1 MMNRNWYSNLGF
13 GSLYLS
19 TFLVVGFIAVILW
32 DLIYKGAPSWNWT
45 FFSEGPQEGM
55 TKGGIFPVIVGTFYV
70 TLISTIASLPLGI
83 GTAIY
88 LQEYAP
94 DNLLTRLIRSSI
106 RNLAGVPSVI
116 FGLFGL
122 VLFVQHMQMGTSL
135 LASGL
140 TLGLLTLPTV
150 VASTEEALRNVP
162 QSYREGALALGA
174 TQWEV
179 IWHQVLP
186 AASSGIWTGA
196 MLAISRAAGETAPIL
211 FTGVTFYQ
219 RFLPQSLF
227 HEFMAMPYHIF
238 ILSTQHHAIEIV
250 TPIAY
255 GTALLLLVQ
264 ILILQMIAFYLR
276 YKQTSTRR

>member
-1 MMNRNWYSNLGF
+1 MRRISSFLGF
-13 GSLYLS
+13 GGLYFSCL
-19 TFLVVGFIAVILW
+19 LVLLMIGLILF
-32 DLIYKGAPSWNWT
+32 DLIYKGLPSWSWS
-45 FFSEGPQEGM
+45 FFFDDPAKGM
-55 TKGGIFPVIVGTFYV
+55 TTGGIFPVIVGTFYV
-70 TLISTIASLPLGI
+70 TLISALAALPLGI

-88 LQEYAP
+88 LEEYAP

-122 VLFVQHMQMGTSL
+122 VIFVQQMSMGTSL
-135 LASGL
+135 IASGL
-140 TLGLLTLPTV
+140 TLGLLTLPTI

-174 TQWEV
+174 TEWEV

-196 MLAISRAAGETAPIL
+196 ILAISRAAGETAPIL

-227 HEFMAMPYHIF
+227 HEFMAMPYHVF
-238 ILSTQHHAIEIV
+238 ILSTQHHATELV

-255 GTALLLLVQ
+255 GTALLLLAQ
-264 ILILQMIAFYLR
+264 ILVLQILAFFLR
-276 YKQTSTRR
+276 YNKTLGKR